1 MRIIKSTL
9 NLVFIA
15 FLAYVSSCSKPGH
28 KSDYNE
34 ETGHPPSLNR
44 EREDA
49 LGNNPTASEFAQEA
63 ASDGFMEIQM
73 AEIAQQRA
81 QTSQVK
87 ELAEMIRQ
95 DHLRANDKLK
105 ELGIQNNW
113 SIPEDMLARHK
124 QKLKKLES
132 EKPDSFDAQYVKM
145 MIEGHQ
151 QAINLFKKMAE
162 KTADPDH
169 STYADQPD
177 DGVNPQLL
185 DWINET
191 LPVLHKHLERS
202 KKMQDELSKIN
213 RS

>member
-28 KSDYNE
+28 KSDYRE
-34 ETGHPPSLNR
+34 ETGHPSLNR
-44 EREDA
+44 QREDP
-49 LGNNPTASEFAQEA
+49 LSNNPTASEFAQEA

-73 AEIAQQRA
+73 AEMAQQRA

-105 ELGIQNNW
+105 ELGTQNNW
-113 SIPEDMLARHK
+113 SIPQDMLPRHK
-124 QKLKKLES
+124 EKLKKLES
-132 EKPDSFDAQYVKM
+132 EKPNSFDGQYVKM

-151 QAINLFKKMAE
+151 HAINLFNQMAE
-162 KTADPDH
+162 TTADPDH
-169 STYADQPD
+169 GTYTDQPY
-177 DGVNPQLL
+177 DGINQQLL